1 MGGGSVHRG
10 GDCPFGPVRSAQLR
24 DWADGK
30 LDLTGPGVDPVVAR
44 LAVAERF
51 GWQAVSGGEPMTYEV
66 FAAASQLL
74 LERKVGKLIRQAEAL
89 EDRQVASTIRQLEAM

>member
-1 MGGGSVHRG
+1 
-10 GDCPFGPVRSAQLR
+10 
-24 DWADGK
+24 
-30 LDLTGPGVDPVVAR
+30 
-44 LAVAERF
+44 
-51 GWQAVSGGEPMTYEV
+51 MTYEV